1 MFLQA
6 LDNYIEFM
14 NETPYTGFVVPN
26 YLEPTICFT
35 TAKLKISEQ
44 YPLEQLP
51 VSELVKKDQVL
62 AEFTE
67 DDFSQSERL
76 PRRSLRAGA
85 NTYLSEDKNQLL
97 AAATGYPIVEFS
109 SLEENDEKVLTV
121 SIDPLF
127 HLSEDR
133 MEASILIKPLLYNYT
148 GLTSED
154 LYQLLTKSE
163 IISGIDYKQLHLVR
177 ECIRKGYTD
186 TDFIVVARGKKTVP
200 GKNAHLKYKL
210 EIGPIAGE
218 LLKDGSI
225 DFRERKIMVP
235 VSAGQIIAVKVP
247 ATDGIAGMTVL
258 GERLPPQPGSDLVI
272 KTSDEAFFS
281 PETNQVTATSDGVLS
296 IVKDNVIKVSSK
308 QEIPGDIDYSTGN
321 IESRSCVVIHGSVL
335 PGFRVRTGGDLEIR
349 GSVMSTQVTSL
360 ANIVIKG
367 GITGSSSLVTAFG
380 DVDIHFIE
388 QGNIH
393 CDGNCIIRRQ
403 CYYSHIASGGSI
415 RCKEHSALVGGELIA
430 EGHITLGDAGATG
443 ADPVFLAAGVVAE
456 RLFQQ
461 RKLKQQLE
469 AHKESIIERLKGYS
483 GMARTKKLRSI
494 KSGIERIKLQ
504 HLRINMIPK
513 TGIYSRPNEDIER
526 TQPTGPGDQNSQQD
540 AGIFDIRTISIDVY
554 GTIFSGT
561 FLQIGNRTLTVERT
575 LSRRRFKLDENQNH
589 IISTGLS

>member
-1 MFLQA
+1 
-6 LDNYIEFM
+6 M
-14 NETPYTGFVVPN
+14 NETPYTGFVVPH

-35 TAKLKISEQ
+35 TTKLKISEQ
-44 YPLEQLP
+44 YPLGLLP
-51 VSELVKKDQVL
+51 VTELVKKDQVL
-62 AEFTE
+62 VEFTK
-67 DDFSQSERL
+67 DDFSQREKL
-76 PRRSLRAGA
+76 PRRSLCAGA
-85 NTYLSEDKNQLL
+85 TTYFSEDKNQLL
-97 AAATGYPIVEFS
+97 AEATGYPTVEFS
-109 SLEENDEKVLTV
+109 SLQENEEKALTV
-121 SIDPLF
+121 SVEPLF
-127 HLSEDR
+127 HLSQDR
-133 MEASILIKPLLYNYT
+133 MQASILIKPLLYNYT
-148 GLTSED
+148 NLTSED

-177 ECIRKGYTD
+177 ECIRKGSTGS
-186 TDFIVVARGKKTVP
+186 DFIVVAKGKKTVP
-200 GKNAHLKYKL
+200 GTNAHLKYKL

-235 VSAGQIIAVKVP
+235 VSAGQIIAVKIP

-258 GERLPPQPGSDLVI
+258 SERLPPHPGLDLVI
-272 KTSDEAFFS
+272 KTTDEAIFS

-296 IVKDNVIKVSSK
+296 IIKDNVIKVSSK

-321 IESRSCVVIHGSVL
+321 IESRSCVVVHGSVL

-393 CDGNCIIRRQ
+393 CDGNCIIRKQ
-403 CYYSHIASGGSI
+403 SYYSHISSGGSI
-415 RCKEHSALVGGELIA
+415 RCKEYSTIVGGELIA
-430 EGHITLGDAGATG
+430 EGNLTLGDAGATG

-469 AHKESIIERLKGYS
+469 EHKESIIERLKGYS
-483 GMARTKKLRSI
+483 GVARTKKLRSL

-513 TGIYSRPNEDIER
+513 TGIYSRPTEDVER
-526 TQPTGPGDQNSQQD
+526 TQSPETEDQNGRQD
-540 AGIFDIRTISIDVY
+540 ANGFDIQDIAIDVY

-561 FLQIGNRTLTVERT
+561 LLQIGNRTMTVERT
-575 LSRRRFKLDENQNH
+575 LSRRKFRLDNSKTH
-589 IISTGLS
+589 IISTALG